1 MKRAAA
7 LKEENAAFAQCVSR
21 GWGNASIYSGALLSF
36 EKHILMLKPNRDSH
50 LAANWVQDL
59 GQAV

>member
-7 LKEENAAFAQCVSR
+7 LKEENASFAQCVSR
-21 GWGNASIYSGALLSF
+21 GWRNASIYSGALLSF

-50 LAANWVQDL
+50 LAANWV
-59 GQAV
+59 